1 MIQLRDGAKVEI
13 VDPNSLELMS
23 DQEILSLVD
32 LQMMDAQDQQL
43 SLLLDK
49 QQAGT
54 LSAVES
60 VSLKN
65 LMLVYQEGLACKA
78 NALKEAVK
86 RGLMA
91 PLTE

>member
-1 MIQLRDGAKVEI
+1 MIQLKDGAKIEV

-32 LQMMDAQDQQL
+32 LQMMGSQDRQL

-49 QQAGT
+49 QQAEN
-54 LSAVES
+54 LSAVELM
-60 VSLKN
+60 SLN
-65 LMLVYQEGLACKA
+65 SLMAVYQEGLVYKA

-86 RGLMA
+86 RKLMD
-91 PLTE
+91 PLSE

>member
-1 MIQLRDGAKVEI
+1 MIQLKDGAKIEV

-32 LQMMDAQDQQL
+32 LQMMSSQDRQL

-49 QQAGT
+49 QQAEN
-54 LSAVES
+54 LSAVELM
-60 VSLKN
+60 SLN
-65 LMLVYQEGLACKA
+65 SLMAVYQEGLVYKA

-86 RGLMA
+86 RKLMD
-91 PLTE
+91 PLSE